1 MTEKTQIKEKQRL
14 PIEGIQGG
22 GVKEF
27 VTLYRKP
34 HWGLNCLC
42 EVTLGKGSVL
52 KYMITYYNGKKL
64 AIGVN
69 SGLSLC

>member
-1 MTEKTQIKEKQRL
+1 M
-14 PIEGIQGG
+14 G

-34 HWGLNCLC
+34 HRDSQRLNCLC

-52 KYMITYYNGKKL
+52 KYMITYYNGK
-64 AIGVN
+64 N
-69 SGLSLC
+69 WP